1 MRILLLSSVAF
12 LSALPAAAHAGA
24 SETAEPFVA
33 SRDREARTRS
43 LECLTQAIYYE
54 ARSESEDGQR
64 AVAQVVLNRVRHP
77 SYPNS
82 VCGVVFQ
89 GSHRTTGCQFSFT
102 CMGMIGPIGDPRSWD
117 RARRIAASA
126 LGGSVYRPVGLATHY
141 HTTAIRPYWAPSL
154 VRQIVLG
161 AHIFYRTPGSGTVEA
176 FSQAPAEWEPEAG
189 AQPRYALARS
199 EMLQIEQ
206 PRRERFAT
214 ARERFTP
221 ARQRYAATEVR
232 EIPVPE
238 RRLVYRT
245 FGPRPA
251 AIAASASVSAA
262 RVQTPRTVAP
272 RRSPR
277 VRVEGGIRVIRGNG
291 GRGDTY

>member
-12 LSALPAAAHAGA
+12 LSALPAAAHAGG
-24 SETAEPFVA
+24 SESAEPFVA
-33 SRDREARTRS
+33 SRDPEARGRS
-43 LECLTQAIYYE
+43 LLCLTQAIYYE

-89 GSHRTTGCQFSFT
+89 GSHRSTGCQFSFT
-102 CMGMIGPIGDPRSWD
+102 CMGVMGPIGDPRSWD

-126 LGGSVYRPVGLATHY
+126 LSGSVYRPVGLATHY

-176 FSQAPAEWEPEAG
+176 FSQAPSEWEPEPG
-189 AQPRYALARS
+189 AQPRYAVARS

-206 PRRERFAT
+206 PTRERFVP
-214 ARERFTP
+214 R
-221 ARQRYAATEVR
+221 RQRYAATEVR
-232 EIPVPE
+232 EVPVVE

-245 FGPRPA
+245 FGPRRT
-251 AIAASASVSAA
+251 AIAASATTAAA
-262 RVQTPRTVAP
+262 RVQTPRTIAP
-272 RRSPR
+272 RRGPR
-277 VRVEGGIRVIRGNG
+277 VRMEGGIRIIRGGG

>member
-1 MRILLLSSVAF
+1 MRILLLSSVAL
-12 LSALPAAAHAGA
+12 LSALPSAALAGA
-24 SETAEPFVA
+24 SESAEPFVA
-33 SRDREARTRS
+33 SRDPEARGRS

-89 GSHRTTGCQFSFT
+89 GSHRSTGCQFSFT

-117 RARRIAASA
+117 RARRIAAQA

-154 VRQIVLG
+154 VRQITLG

-176 FSQAPAEWEPEAG
+176 FSQAPSEWEPEAG
-189 AQPRYALARS
+189 ARVTYAVARG
-199 EMLQIEQ
+199 EMLQAEQ
-206 PRRERFAT
+206 PRRERFAPT
-214 ARERFTP
+214 
-221 ARQRYAATEVR
+221 RQRYAATEVR
-232 EIPVPE
+232 EIPVVE

-245 FGPRPA
+245 FGPRQR
-251 AIAASASVSAA
+251 AIPASASVAA
-262 RVQTPRTVAP
+262 GRVQLPRTIAP
-272 RRSPR
+272 RRGPR
-277 VRVEGGIRVIRGNG
+277 VRMEGGIRVIRGSG

>member
-1 MRILLLSSVAF
+1 MRILLLSSVVL
-12 LSALPAAAHAGA
+12 LSALPTAAYAAG
-24 SETAEPFVA
+24 SEAAEPFVA

-89 GSHRTTGCQFSFT
+89 GSHRSTGCQFSFT

-117 RARRIAASA
+117 RARRIAAQA
-126 LGGSVYRPVGLATHY
+126 LSGSVYRPVGLATHY

-189 AQPRYALARS
+189 ARATYAVART
-199 EMLQIEQ
+199 EMLQVEQ
-206 PRRERFAT
+206 PRRERFT
-214 ARERFTP
+214 SVRERFAPT
-221 ARQRYAATEVR
+221 RQRYAATEVR

-245 FGPRPA
+245 FGPRQG
-251 AIAASASVSAA
+251 AIAASAPISAA
-262 RVQTPRTVAP
+262 RVQAPRTIAP
-272 RRSPR
+272 RRGPR
-277 VRVEGGIRVIRGNG
+277 VRMEGGIRVIRGG

>member
-1 MRILLLSSVAF
+1 MRILLLSSVAL
-12 LSALPAAAHAGA
+12 LSALPAAALAAG
-24 SETAEPFVA
+24 SESAEPFVA
-33 SRDREARTRS
+33 SRDREARERS

-89 GSHRTTGCQFSFT
+89 GSHRSTGCQFSFT

-117 RARRIAASA
+117 RARRIAAQA

-154 VRQIVLG
+154 VRQITLG

-176 FSQAPAEWEPEAG
+176 FSQAPSEWEPEAG
-189 AQPRYALARS
+189 AQPRYAAARG

-206 PRRERFAT
+206 PRRERFAPT
-214 ARERFTP
+214 
-221 ARQRYAATEVR
+221 RQRYAATEVR
-232 EIPVPE
+232 EIPVVE

-245 FGPRPA
+245 FGPRQR
-251 AIAASASVSAA
+251 AIPASATVAA
-262 RVQTPRTVAP
+262 GRVQTPRTAAP
-272 RRSPR
+272 SRGPR
-277 VRVEGGIRVIRGNG
+277 VRMEGGIRVIRGNG